1 MTTLVVSSSVT
12 EYVFDPPEDTLW
24 ATPTTITLAA
34 QHGGY
39 LRKYVPGLALEALHD
54 GCVIT
59 NIKVEFTASYSGSPL
74 TAPSAKAQFPVGVAG
89 NVQINNHITPSSLL
103 YSANGGAGL
112 APSVV
117 RAGFMYSNCFNND
130 TFYNVGVN
138 MSLPIITI
146 TYIDNGLPSML
157 QFSL

>member
-1 MTTLVVSSSVT
+1 MTTLVVSSDVT
-12 EYVFDPPEDTLW
+12 EYVFAPPQDTVW

-34 QHGGY
+34 GHGSY
-39 LRKYVPGLALEALHD
+39 MRKYVPGSALDALHD
-54 GCVIT
+54 GCEIT
-59 NIKVEFTASYSGSPL
+59 NILVQFTASHSGGVYTTP
-74 TAPSAKAQFPVGVAG
+74 TAFVQFPVGVIGAVG
-89 NVQINNHITPSSLL
+89 LTTPLSTSSVL

-117 RAGFMYSNCFNND
+117 RAAFMYSDCYNRD
-130 TFYNVGVN
+130 DFYSVGVN

>member
-1 MTTLVVSSSVT
+1 MTTLVLPSSVT
-12 EYVFDPPEDTLW
+12 EYVFAPPEDVSWT
-24 ATPTTITLAA
+24 TPTTITLAA
-34 QHGGY
+34 QHGGKI
-39 LRKYVPGLALEALHD
+39 RKYVPGAALDVLHD
-54 GCVIT
+54 GCEIT
-59 NIKVEFTASYSGSPL
+59 NIKIEFTASYSGSVWP
-74 TAPSAKAQFPVGVAG
+74 APSASAAFPSGVGGAP
-89 NVQINNHITPSSLL
+89 QINSSLSTSSL
-103 YSANGGAGL
+103 HYSANGGAGL

-117 RAGFMYSNCFNND
+117 RAAYMHSNCFNND